1 MAKGIT
7 IKKLKELLELHK
19 LWLEGDEKGKRLDL
33 SNRDLTNSK
42 VIEILSDANLSYA
55 NLKHAIFRHADL
67 CDANLS
73 CSDLS
78 YSDLSYVNLSFADL
92 KYADL
97 SYAYLSHAVLRY
109 ADLSYSDLWYAY
121 LCYADLRYVNLSYA
135 DLKYAKELPFIPF
148 NCPDTGAFI
157 GWKKVNDYIIKL
169 EIPEKAK
176 RCSAT
181 SRKCRCEFAKVLEI
195 QNKDGTN
202 SGLTKILNTNEKE
215 LLYKVG
221 KIVYPDSFDEDRWNE
236 CSHGIHFFI
245 NRQEAV
251 DY

>member
-78 YSDLSYVNLSFADL
+78 YSDL
-92 KYADL
+92 
-97 SYAYLSHAVLRY
+97 R
-109 ADLSYSDLWYAY
+109 YAY
-121 LCYADLRYVNLSYA
+121 LCDADLRYVNLSYA

-169 EIPEKAK
+169 EIPAKAK

-181 SRKCRCEFAKVLEI
+181 SRKCRC
-195 QNKDGTN
+195 
-202 SGLTKILNTNEKE
+202 
-215 LLYKVG
+215 
-221 KIVYPDSFDEDRWNE
+221 
-236 CSHGIHFFI
+236 
-245 NRQEAV
+245 
-251 DY
+251 